1 MNAAHIVRSKELLAP
16 PVKLDQAFDDGQAV
30 LDLID
35 KGSPYKT
42 EACVHHR
49 PGEAMTGGWFRNFWA
64 LGGKVV
70 FDGAEP
76 LFHNARFIEAAQ
88 QSFEAEIIR
97 PVAMMTNLN
106 LPAAGLPSHLDL
118 PFFRGAANREV
129 PSWMLAPM
137 GYSGLFH
144 DWAIPVAS
152 AITWFYDGT
161 GGAFEYWP
169 QGLGAPAKSV
179 RPPYSNMCVIA
190 DNEYM
195 YHRVGPTGA
204 PAAHWANDSIPYEA
218 TLELT
223 DGHDWRLSHGN
234 AVLADFAYDKIRL
247 SVLWKAFCFKDAATA
262 AAFDDHSND
271 LTPDL
276 VREIFC
282 TDLRRRNI
290 AFAEPGEPTADL
302 AWKDTLTTAYAAPC
316 VSL

>member
-1 MNAAHIVRSKELLAP
+1 MTPGQITRVRSQLAP
-16 PVKLDQAFDDGQAV
+16 PLKLDQAFDDAQAV
-30 LDLID
+30 RDLID
-35 KGSPYKT
+35 TGSPYKT

-49 PGEAMTGGWFRNFWA
+49 PGETMTGGWFRNFWA

-70 FDGAEP
+70 FEGAEP

-106 LPAAGLPSHLDL
+106 LPAAGLPGHLDL
-118 PFFRGAANREV
+118 PFFRGASRREV

-152 AITWFYDGT
+152 AISWFYDGA

-169 QGLGAPAKSV
+169 EGLAAASKSV
-179 RPPYSNMCVIA
+179 RPPYTNMCVIA

-195 YHRVGPTGA
+195 YHRVGPTGTA
-204 PAAHWANDSIPYEA
+204 DEHWAEDSVPYDA
-218 TLELT
+218 TLELS
-223 DGHDWRLSHGN
+223 DAHDWRLRQGG
-234 AVLADFAYDKIRL
+234 AVLADFAYDKVRL

-271 LTPDL
+271 LTPGQIKD
-276 VREIFC
+276 IFSS
-282 TDLRRRNI
+282 DLRRRNI
-290 AFAEPGEPTADL
+290 AFIAPDDAASDL
-302 AWKDTLTTAYAAPC
+302 AWKDTLTKAYAAPP
-316 VSL
+316 V